1 MTQPL
6 ESPWKR
12 QRRVVVGLRKKG
24 ELDEEIRE
32 RRQRERERERERES
46 DKEDEGRREKR
57 GDKLRKCVIE

>member
-24 ELDEEIRE
+24 ELDEEM
-32 RRQRERERERERES
+32 RERERER

>member
-46 DKEDEGRREKR
+46 QTKR
-57 GDKLRKCVIE
+57 MKGEERNEEIN

>member
-24 ELDEEIRE
+24 EL
-32 RRQRERERERERES
+32 ERERERERVS

>member
-24 ELDEEIRE
+24 DLDEEM
-32 RRQRERERERERES
+32 RERERERERERM
-46 DKEDEGRREKR
+46 KGEERNEE
-57 GDKLRKCVIE
+57 IN

>member
-32 RRQRERERERERES
+32 RRQRERERERES
-46 DKEDEGRREKR
+46 QTKR
-57 GDKLRKCVIE
+57 MKGEERNEEIN